1 MEEDGVKF
9 SQMPKIATL
18 SDSTVIAGLNDGQNV
33 QVPANLLK
41 GQAGAKGEK
50 GDTGPAGA
58 DGQPGI
64 QGPEGPAGPQGIPGP
79 QGIQG
84 EQGDPGPQGPQGLPG
99 EKGEKGD
106 PGTGIAISG
115 EVATYADLPTN
126 LGEADAGNS
135 YIVKA
140 DGLLYIWSG
149 TSFPADGAGT
159 SFVGP
164 QGPKGDKGDTG
175 EPGPKGDTGEQG
187 PQGEPGEKGEKGDA
201 GEQGPQGIQGPV
213 GPQGEAGADGAQ
225 GDPGPQGPKGDKGDK
240 GEPGAGLTI
249 AGEVD
254 TYADLP
260 TDLTAD
266 DAGKAYINKADS
278 KLYVWTGTAFP
289 AEGEGSAFVG
299 PQGPKGDTGEQGP
312 KGEKGDQGD
321 VGPAGEQGAEG
332 PQGEK
337 GEKGDTGEQGET
349 GPQGP
354 QGEKGDTGV
363 SIINIELNSDDGL
376 DITLSDGSKVST
388 DSVRGPQGIQGPKGD
403 TGDTGEQGPQGIQG
417 EKGDQGEQ
425 GVPGEQGQQGIQG
438 VPGEDGKSAY
448 QVAVDA
454 GYAGSE
460 TEWLASLV
468 GPQGPKGDTG
478 DIGPQGPEGPEGP
491 AGSDATVDIQQET
504 GASTTSVMSQKAT
517 SDAIS
522 ALQTQVQTDLE
533 SYYTKTETDQMVS
546 AIPKFAI
553 EVVDTL
559 PTSDISS
566 TTVYLVPSVTEGPD
580 VYTEYIYVNSTW
592 EQLGVQ
598 TVDLTNYYTKTEI
611 NTLLADYYTKTE
623 ANNTFIANTDIV
635 QELGTSETAV
645 MSQAAVNAVV
655 GNIASILET
664 I

>member
-9 SQMPKIATL
+9 SQMPKITSL
-18 SDSTVIAGLNDGQNV
+18 SDSTTIAGLNNGQNV

-41 GQAGAKGEK
+41 GQKGDAGAPGPK

-58 DGQPGI
+58 DGAPGA
-64 QGPEGPAGPQGIPGP
+64 QGPQGVQGE

-84 EQGDPGPQGPQGLPG
+84 EQGEPGAQGPQGIPG

-126 LGEADAGNS
+126 LTEADAGNS

-159 SFVGP
+159 QFV
-164 QGPKGDKGDTG
+164 GPKGDKGDKGDQG
-175 EPGPKGDTGEQG
+175 EKGDTGEQG
-187 PQGEPGEKGEKGDA
+187 PEGPQGPAGEKGEKGNP
-201 GEQGPQGIQGPV
+201 GEQGPQGIQGPA

-225 GDPGPQGPKGDKGDK
+225 GEPGPQGPKGDKGEK
-240 GEPGAGLTI
+240 GDPGAGLTI

-254 TYADLP
+254 AYADLP

-312 KGEKGDQGD
+312 QGEKGDTGD
-321 VGPAGEQGAEG
+321 TG
-332 PQGEK
+332 PQGEQ
-337 GEKGDTGEQGET
+337 GPKGDTGEQGPKGDTGEQGAI

-354 QGEKGDTGV
+354 QGVQGEQGVGISAASLTDDDELDLTLTDNSHIVVTG
-363 SIINIELNSDDGL
+363 SI
-376 DITLSDGSKVST
+376 
-388 DSVRGPQGIQGPKGD
+388 RGPQGIQGPKGEQGE
-403 TGDTGEQGPQGIQG
+403 TGPQGEQGLQGEKGEQGIQGIQGEQGPQGIQG
-417 EKGDQGEQ
+417 E
-425 GVPGEQGQQGIQG
+425 P
-438 VPGEDGKSAY
+438 
-448 QVAVDA
+448 
-454 GYAGSE
+454 
-460 TEWLASLV
+460 
-468 GPQGPKGDTG
+468 
-478 DIGPQGPEGPEGP
+478 
-491 AGSDATVDIQQET
+491 GSDATVDIQQET
-504 GASTTSVMSQKAT
+504 GTSTTSVMSQKAT
-517 SDAIS
+517 SDTIA
-522 ALQTQVQTDLE
+522 AVQNQVQTDLE
-533 SYYTKTETDQMVS
+533 GYYTKSETDQMVS

-559 PTSDISS
+559 PTENVSE
-566 TTVYLVPSVTEGPD
+566 TTVYLVPANSEGPD
-580 VYTEYIYVNSTW
+580 VYTEYIYVDSKW

-598 TVDLTNYYTKTEI
+598 TVDLTNYFTKTEI
-611 NTLLADYYTKTE
+611 NTLLADYYTKSE
-623 ANNTFIANTDIV
+623 ADSTFVKQTAIV

-645 MSQAAVNAVV
+645 MSQAAVNATV
-655 GNIASILET
+655 GDINTILES